1 MRNKKLALALIAI
14 LAVFGLMMVFVPAYP
29 PAVDAAAWKVTVYD
43 FFVEVYDIVV
53 GDLYFYLIALVAL
66 FVSGYMLLI
75 KPLKAVKGRNK
86 QVSDGRKVLF
96 GIIAIYIIMLIAVP
110 FFTLSDTASAGL
122 TTFYDHFVTVKGII
136 STDWAFLA
144 VFALI
149 LFGIY
154 WLLTR
159 KKK

>member
-14 LAVFGLMMVFVPAYP
+14 LAVFGLMLVFIPAYP
-29 PAVDAAAWKVTVYD
+29 PAVDAAAWRVTVYD
-43 FFVEVYDIVV
+43 FFVEAYDIVV
-53 GDLYFYLIALVAL
+53 GEFFFYLSLLAAL
-66 FVSGYMLLI
+66 FLAAYMLLI
-75 KPLKAVKGRNK
+75 KPLRVMKGK
-86 QVSDGRKVLF
+86 KKELSDGRKVLF
-96 GIIAIYIIMLIAVP
+96 GLIAAYIVLLIAVP

-122 TTFYDHFVTVKGII
+122 TTFYDHFVTVKDIV

-144 VFALI
+144 GFALI

-154 WLLTR
+154 WLLT